1 MGLHEILEIKKHQI
15 INPFSV
21 LIEFQKEKNMQIA
34 LTSGSSNFDEILGGG
49 FCSGKKYLIFGANK
63 TGKTQL
69 CHQLCVQAYKLLSVK
84 LNRKNMIQIYYFDT
98 ENTFRPERIKDLAS
112 SSNLEY
118 EKVLKSILVAKI
130 MSNSAL
136 LFSLKDFVEI
146 LKNNRG
152 SVLIIDTINNY
163 YRSDLSNNN
172 NISFIK
178 TKDIFLKI
186 LENIDKLTKEYNL
199 TTIVTAQVSPNFTE
213 NAIIRE
219 LPVGNQFLNH
229 FFSNYV
235 YLSYK
240 NEEKSYV
247 QMINSLGVSNKKLV
261 FKITSNGIQDANI

>member
-1 MGLHEILEIKKHQI
+1 MSLHEILEIKKHQI
-15 INPFSV
+15 INPLSV
-21 LIEFQKEKNMQIA
+21 LNEFQKEKNMQIA

>member
-15 INPFSV
+15 INPLSV
-21 LIEFQKEKNMQIA
+21 LNKFQKEKNKQIA

-49 FCSGKKYLIFGANK
+49 FCSGKKYLIFGSNK

-98 ENTFRPERIKDLAS
+98 ENTFRPERIKDLSS

-118 EKVLKSILVAKI
+118 EKVLKSIIVAKI

-136 LFSLKDFVEI
+136 QFALKDLVQI
-146 LKNNRG
+146 LKNNLG

-172 NISFIK
+172 LSFTK
-178 TKDIFLKI
+178 TKDVFLNI
-186 LENIDKLTKEYNL
+186 LENIDKLTKTYNL
-199 TTIVTAQVSPNFTE
+199 ITVVTAQVSPNFTE

-229 FFSNYV
+229 FFSNYI

-240 NEEKSYV
+240 DDKKSYV
-247 QMINSLGVSNKKLV
+247 QMINSLRVSNKKLI
-261 FKITSNGIQDANI
+261 FKITSTGIQDGNI

>member
-1 MGLHEILEIKKHQI
+1 MGLHEILEIKKRQI

-21 LIEFQKEKNMQIA
+21 LNEFQKEKNLQIT

-84 LNRKNMIQIYYFDT
+84 LYRKNMIQIYYFDT

-136 LFSLKDFVEI
+136 LFSLKDFVEN
-146 LKNNRG
+146 LKNNHG
-152 SVLIIDTINNY
+152 SVLIVDTINNY

-172 NISFIK
+172 ISFAK

-186 LENIDKLTKEYNL
+186 LEIIDKLTEEYNL
-199 TTIVTAQVSPNFTE
+199 ITVVTAQVSPNFTE

-229 FFSNYV
+229 FFSNYI

-240 NEEKSYV
+240 NEKKSYV
-247 QMINSLGVSNKKLV
+247 QMINSLRVPNKKLI
-261 FKITSNGIQDANI
+261 FKITSNGIQDAYI

>member
-1 MGLHEILEIKKHQI
+1 MILHEILEIKKHQV
-15 INPFSV
+15 INPHYLLS
-21 LIEFQKEKNMQIA
+21 EFQKEKRNQIA
-34 LTSGSSNFDEILGGG
+34 LSSGSNNFDKILGGG
-49 FCSGKKYLIFGANK
+49 LYSGEKYLIFGPNK
-63 TGKTQL
+63 TGKTQF
-69 CHQLCVQAYKLLSVK
+69 CHQLCVQAYKLLSAK
-84 LNRKNMIQIYYFDT
+84 LNRKQMIQIYYFDT

-118 EKVLKSILVAKI
+118 KKVLKNILVAKI

-136 LFSLKDFVEI
+136 LLSLKNIVEN
-146 LKNNRG
+146 LKNNHG
-152 SVLIIDTINNY
+152 SVLIFDTINNY

-172 NISFIK
+172 ISFTK

-186 LENIDKLTKEYNL
+186 LEKIDKLTKEYNL
-199 TTIVTAQVSPNFTE
+199 ITIVTAQVSPNFTE

-229 FFSNYV
+229 FFSNYI

-247 QMINSLGVSNKKLV
+247 QMINSLGISNKKLI
-261 FKITSNGIQDANI
+261 FKITSNGIQDANF